1 MRRWRQGAWRFL
13 SEEAG
18 SQSAEVLLLTGV
30 LGGGGLGTY
39 STLQRAADARV
50 AQAAAVLAG
59 LEVSHGEEASERR
72 GDGDRR

>member
-18 SQSAEVLLLTGV
+18 SQSAELLLLTGV

-39 STLQRAADARV
+39 SSLQRAADSRI
-50 AQAAAVLAG
+50 AQTAAVLA
-59 LEVSHGEEASERR
+59 EVMVWDGEEASEGRGGGERR
-72 GDGDRR
+72 